1 MQSVAQV
8 SQNQTTASS
17 TQKRYRT
24 QLIASINFQ
33 LKALQE
39 GVAQVALLPALAS
52 AIPDA
57 TLLVPV
63 APDLVQEPAVPHAL
77 VPVPA
82 PVTIPVPGLALAPV
96 LAPVAQAVPEDARAP
111 VAQAV
116 LEDAR
121 ALVVQTVP
129 LRVLLAAPAVV
140 PVDALAV
147 VVVAMDHVEVAALEN
162 VSRLVCLGVEE
173 IPVRAIVHLSALI
186 AVHSGK
192 KVVYQNE

>member
-17 TQKRYRT
+17 TQKRCRT
-24 QLIASINFQ
+24 QLIASINSQ
-33 LKALQE
+33 LKALQGE
-39 GVAQVALLPALAS
+39 AAQVALLPALAS

-77 VPVPA
+77 
-82 PVTIPVPGLALAPV
+82 APV
-96 LAPVAQAVPEDARAP
+96 LVPVAQAVPEDARAP

-121 ALVVQTVP
+121 APVVQTVP

-173 IPVRAIVHLSALI
+173 IPVRVIVHLSALI